1 MFEKILL
8 PLDGS
13 ELAEVVLPYGEELA
27 TRLGSEVILF
37 HVCRP
42 ENKQFCH
49 MNQVYLDGMAEA
61 VRRRMMKRRAK
72 SREVKVKSEVLL
84 GEPVE
89 TICDYVEKND
99 IGLMIMGASGASG
112 FKLWRLGS
120 ITDKVFRTVPI
131 PAMLIR
137 AQKAKG
143 RKKLFNRIL
152 LPLDGSDASK
162 AALPVAEELATKLKA
177 SVTLFRMA
185 RRTYI
190 YGQYGEGEPMA
201 TIDYTKLDA
210 VEEKLARD
218 YLINTEKEL
227 RQKDIAVTHNV
238 VFATDPANEI
248 IELGKRVNADLVVMS
263 TRGRSPIGR
272 WVFGSTAEKV
282 LRQGEIPLILVR
294 R

>member
-13 ELAEVVLPYGEELA
+13 ELAEGVLPYGEELA
-27 TRLGSEVILF
+27 RRLGSEMILF
-37 HVCRP
+37 HVCHP

-49 MNQVYLDGMAEA
+49 MNQVYLDGMANI

-72 SREVKVKSEVLL
+72 GGEVKVKSEVLL

-99 IGLMIMGASGASG
+99 IGLMVMGASGASG
-112 FKLWRLGS
+112 IKLWRLGS
-120 ITDKVFRTVPI
+120 VCDKVFRTVPI
-131 PAMLIR
+131 PAMVIR
-137 AQKAKG
+137 AQKAEG

-185 RRTYI
+185 RMPHI
-190 YGQYGEGEPMA
+190 YGEGELV
-201 TIDYTKLDA
+201 TNIDYARLEA
-210 VEEKLARD
+210 AGEKQART
-218 YLINTEKEL
+218 YLINVEREL
-227 RQKDIAVTHNV
+227 RQKGIAVTHNV
-238 VFATDPANEI
+238 VLGTDPANEI
-248 IELGKRVNADLVVMS
+248 IELSKKVNADLVVMS
-263 TRGRSPIGR
+263 TRGRSPISR
-272 WVFGSTAEKV
+272 WVLGSTAEKV
-282 LRQGEIPLILVR
+282 LRQGEIPLILVKR
-294 R
+294 